1 MAFRSPFP
9 LSVAMFQS
17 SPIHPDLIPTLTIF
31 FIFVSFQTNASNCSS
46 KWTCHSHNN
55 FFKFKFVGTTVIKS
69 SISLSIQHLNFT
81 NFAISIY
88 SQKSLK
94 SHRLKIIVRH
104 TILIP
109 LEEQNNLSLFFPA
122 ENIQHPIAVISIIT
136 KQDSL
141 STPVL
146 AASSNC
152 FLHTKAPTYHRAIVT
167 FL

>member
-55 FFKFKFVGTTVIKS
+55 FFKFKFFGTTVIKS
-69 SISLSIQHLNFT
+69 SISLSIRHLNFT

-152 FLHTKAPTYHRAIVT
+152 FLHTKAQT
-167 FL
+167 

>member
-1 MAFRSPFP
+1 
-9 LSVAMFQS
+9 MFQS
-17 SPIHPDLIPTLTIF
+17 SLIHPDLIPTLTIF

-55 FFKFKFVGTTVIKS
+55 FFKFKFFGTTVIKS
-69 SISLSIQHLNFT
+69 SILLSIRHLNFT
-81 NFAISIY
+81 NFCY
-88 SQKSLK
+88 FPFTVKKSLK

-122 ENIQHPIAVISIIT
+122 ENIQHPIAVISILIT
-136 KQDSL
+136 KQGSL

-146 AASSNC
+146 Q
-152 FLHTKAPTYHRAIVT
+152 LQHPVIVSCIQKLRHIT
-167 FL
+167 EPL

>member
-1 MAFRSPFP
+1 
-9 LSVAMFQS
+9 MFQS

-31 FIFVSFQTNASNCSS
+31 FIFVSFQTNASNVLLIKMGLSFPQQFFQI
-46 KWTCHSHNN
+46 KIFWYYLNQIQHS
-55 FFKFKFVGTTVIKS
+55 IQ
-69 SISLSIQHLNFT
+69 ILLSIRHLNFT
-81 NFAISIY
+81 NFCY
-88 SQKSLK
+88 FPFTVKKSLK

-146 AASSNC
+146 Q
-152 FLHTKAPTYHRAIVT
+152 LQHPVIVSCIQKLRHIT
-167 FL
+167 EPL

>member
-1 MAFRSPFP
+1 MLF
-9 LSVAMFQS
+9 
-17 SPIHPDLIPTLTIF
+17 
-31 FIFVSFQTNASNCSS
+31 
-46 KWTCHSHNN
+46 
-55 FFKFKFVGTTVIKS
+55 
-69 SISLSIQHLNFT
+69 
-81 NFAISIY
+81 SIY

-136 KQDSL
+136 KQGSL

-146 AASSNC
+146 Q
-152 FLHTKAPTYHRAIVT
+152 LQHPVIVSCIQKLRHIT
-167 FL
+167 DPLLRFYDKRSPDIINPNFIHEI

>member
-1 MAFRSPFP
+1 M
-9 LSVAMFQS
+9 
-17 SPIHPDLIPTLTIF
+17 HPTAHQNGPVIPTTIF
-31 FIFVSFQTNASNCSS
+31 SNS
-46 KWTCHSHNN
+46 N
-55 FFKFKFVGTTVIKS
+55 FFGTTVIKS
-69 SISLSIQHLNFT
+69 SISLSIRHLNFT

-122 ENIQHPIAVISIIT
+122 ENIQHPIAVISILIT
-136 KQDSL
+136 KQGSL

-146 AASSNC
+146 QLQHPVIVSCIQKLKHN
-152 FLHTKAPTYHRAIVT
+152 RAIVT

>member
-1 MAFRSPFP
+1 
-9 LSVAMFQS
+9 MFQS

-46 KWTCHSHNN
+46 KWACHSHNN
-55 FFKFKFVGTTVIKS
+55 FFKFKFFGTTVIKS
-69 SISLSIQHLNFT
+69 SISLSIRHLNFT
-81 NFAISIY
+81 NFAIFHLQSKI
-88 SQKSLK
+88 LK
-94 SHRLKIIVRH
+94 RHRLKIIVRH

-146 AASSNC
+146 Q
-152 FLHTKAPTYHRAIVT
+152 LQHPVIVSCIQKLRHIT
-167 FL
+167 EPL